1 LTVSLAAIGVLEF
14 VTRKGVLYPLV
25 MLDTPASATVSDS
38 CGAVAVLAESTSPEL
53 SAAAAGDDE
62 RAVGLRGGRPVG
74 CNW

>member
-1 LTVSLAAIGVLEF
+1 MTVSLAAIGVLEF

-38 CGAVAVLAESTSPEL
+38 CGAVAESTSLEG
-53 SAAAAGDDE
+53 SVAAAGDDE
-62 RAVGLRGGRPVG
+62 REVGLRGGRPVG